1 MGRQVIFMKQLTSKE
16 LHLLTE
22 AWLEW
27 TRSAPNDSQL
37 RSRERLLLV
46 FLLIRHGA
54 LRLGE
59 ALQIN
64 DLKDFDYPTCTIRI
78 GGSRGREVQV
88 PEKAME
94 AISTLVNSPRMLRL
108 RGSITHMDQGYVRK
122 RFYAIASLCGLDP
135 ASVGPQVVRQSR
147 ASELLQANI
156 PLNIVQKFLGQ
167 RSPVQAAGFI
177 SFSDDD
183 ARRIVHNHLRQEALR
198 RSSARNAFTGTVSR
212 LLVDTVTAFVELT
225 TLQGMQVHSLITV
238 ESVQR
243 LGLHE
248 GQLLNATVKA
258 PFIMVGPY
266 REESH
271 GSNHFSGHISSINR
285 GVVESSVVIDV
296 AENLTLCSIMSTE
309 ELEEEGLD
317 RGSQVS
323 VSFSPFAVVLGLPEE
338 WENRP
343 VKSAPDAASGS

>member
-1 MGRQVIFMKQLTSKE
+1 MKQLTSKE
-16 LHLLTE
+16 LHQLTE
-22 AWLEW
+22 AWLSW

-59 ALQIN
+59 ALEIN

-78 GGSRGREVQV
+78 GGSRGREVQI

-94 AISTLVNSPRMLRL
+94 AIHELVDSPRMLRL

-122 RFYAIASLCGLDP
+122 RFYAIAPLCGLDP
-135 ASVGPQVVRQSR
+135 ASVGPQIVRQSR

-167 RSPVQAAGFI
+167 RSPVQAASFI
-177 SFSDDD
+177 SFTDDD
-183 ARRIVHNHLRQEALR
+183 ARRIVHNHLRQEALK
-198 RSSARNAFTGTVSR
+198 RSSARNAFTGTVTR
-212 LLVDTVTAFVELT
+212 LVVDTVTAFVELT
-225 TLQGMQVHSLITV
+225 TLQGIRVHSLITV

-248 GQLLNATVKA
+248 GQVLNATVKA
-258 PFIMVGPY
+258 PFIMIAPQNGQEKETMSGCNRFVGT
-266 REESH
+266 
-271 GSNHFSGHISSINR
+271 ISSINK
-285 GVVESSVVIDV
+285 GVVESSVVVDV
-296 AENLTLCSIMSTE
+296 AEKTTLCSVLSTD
-309 ELEEEGLD
+309 ELEEYGFAK
-317 RGSQVS
+317 GSLAC

-338 WENRP
+338 
-343 VKSAPDAASGS
+343 

>member
-1 MGRQVIFMKQLTSKE
+1 MKQLTSKE
-16 LHLLTE
+16 LHQLTE
-22 AWLEW
+22 AWLSW

-59 ALQIN
+59 ALEIN

-78 GGSRGREVQV
+78 GGSRGREVQI

-94 AISTLVNSPRMLRL
+94 AIRELVDSPRMLRL

-122 RFYAIASLCGLDP
+122 RFYAMAPLCGLDP
-135 ASVGPQVVRQSR
+135 ASVGPQIVRQSR

-167 RSPVQAAGFI
+167 RSPVQAASFI
-177 SFSDDD
+177 SFTDDD
-183 ARRIVHNHLRQEALR
+183 ARRIVHNHLRQEALK
-198 RSSARNAFTGTVSR
+198 RSSARNAFTGTVTR
-212 LLVDTVTAFVELT
+212 LVVDKVSAFVELT
-225 TLQGMQVHSLITV
+225 TLEEMRIHALITV

-248 GQLLNATVKA
+248 GQVLNATVKA
-258 PFIMVGPY
+258 PFIMIGP
-266 REESH
+266 ESETMA
-271 GSNHFSGHISSINR
+271 GSNRFVGTISSINK
-285 GVVESSVVIDV
+285 GVVESSVVVDV
-296 AENLTLCSIMSTE
+296 AEKTTLCSVLSTD
-309 ELEEEGLD
+309 ELEEYRWCWGFPKN
-317 RGSQVS
+317 RG
-323 VSFSPFAVVLGLPEE
+323 
-338 WENRP
+338 
-343 VKSAPDAASGS
+343 

>member
-1 MGRQVIFMKQLTSKE
+1 MKQLTSKE
-16 LHLLTE
+16 LHQLTE
-22 AWLEW
+22 AWLAW
-27 TRSAPNDSQL
+27 TKSAPNDSQL

-59 ALQIN
+59 ALEIN

-78 GGSRGREVQV
+78 GGSRGREVQI

-94 AISTLVNSPRMLRL
+94 AIHQLVDSPRMLRL

-122 RFYAIASLCGLDP
+122 RFYAMGPLCGLDP

-167 RSPVQAAGFI
+167 RSPVQAANFI
-177 SFSDDD
+177 SFTDDD
-183 ARRIVHNHLRQEALR
+183 ARRIVHNHLRQEALK
-198 RSSARNAFTGTVSR
+198 RSSARNAFTGTVTR
-212 LLVDTVTAFVELT
+212 LVVDRVSALVELS
-225 TLQGMQVHSLITV
+225 TLEEMRVHALITV

-248 GQLLNATVKA
+248 GQVLNATVKA
-258 PFIMVGPY
+258 PFIMIEPESAATGRTTGCNRFVGTI
-266 REESH
+266 
-271 GSNHFSGHISSINR
+271 SGINK
-285 GVVESSVVIDV
+285 GIVESSVVVDV
-296 AENLTLCSIMSTE
+296 AEKTTLCSVLSTD
-309 ELEEEGLD
+309 ELEEYGLAK
-317 RGSQVS
+317 GSRVC

-338 WENRP
+338 
-343 VKSAPDAASGS
+343 